1 MSEIDDLLAQIK
13 TEYETEQQPQ
23 KSLPAKLN
31 PQQEEQKTSL
41 LDSLLAEVKQEVE
54 EQITKPKQDL
64 SPHRYDLDNNDMF
77 TSRSQDNLLS
87 QVKQEFQD
95 KEQIEQQHQ
104 QQQLQEEKQ
113 RQQKQ
118 ERRRRQE
125 LEKQAKEWLKNLKP
139 NSDESLWF
147 QEFSY
152 AYESKIEAAIDY
164 LQAIRET
171 RFLG

>member
-23 KSLPAKLN
+23 KSLPAQLK

-41 LDSLLAEVKQEVE
+41 LDNLLAEVKQEVE

-64 SPHRYDLDNNDMF
+64 LSNHSDRSNSDIFTLRLDSDLI
-77 TSRSQDNLLS
+77 S
-87 QVKQEFQD
+87 QVQQEFQE
-95 KEQIEQQHQ
+95 KEKIEQQRQ

-118 ERRRRQE
+118 EQRRRQE

-139 NSDESLWF
+139 NSDESVWF
-147 QEFSY
+147 TEFSY
-152 AYESKIEAAIDY
+152 AYESKLEAAIDY
-164 LQAIRET
+164 LQAMRET